1 MMKKQMVTRLAIGL
15 GAVGMMV
22 GQLQAA
28 DVKLDDDKK
37 KFSYTLGY
45 QIGQNLARQGVA
57 LDPDAAAKAVH
68 DVFSGK
74 KPALTAEEMQAA
86 VENIQAQAKKK
97 FDEIGKKNLAAGKKF
112 LAENAKKDGVKTLES
127 GLQYKVMIEGDG
139 KTPKSNNKVVAHYEG
154 RLINGKVFDS
164 SIQRGEP
171 ATFPVKGV
179 IPGWQE
185 VLQLMPTGSKWQ
197 VYIPSKLA
205 YGEKGAGASIGP
217 NETLIF
223 DIELI
228 SINES

>member
-1 MMKKQMVTRLAIGL
+1 MMKKQIFTGL
-15 GAVGMMV
+15 VMVGMMV

-45 QIGQNLARQGVA
+45 QIGQNLARQGVK
-57 LDPDAAAKAVH
+57 LDADAAAKAVY
-68 DVFSGK
+68 DVFSGN
-74 KPALTAEEMQAA
+74 KPAITTAEMQA
-86 VENIQAQAKKK
+86 VVGRIQEQAKKK
-97 FDEIGKKNLAAGKKF
+97 HAEIGTKNLATGEKF
-112 LAENAKKDGVKTLES
+112 LAENAKKDGVKTLDS
-127 GLQYKVMIEGDG
+127 GLQYKVLIEGTG
-139 KTPKSNNKVVAHYEG
+139 KIPAASSTVVAHYEG
-154 RLINGKVFDS
+154 SLINGNVFDS
-164 SIQRGEP
+164 SIKRGSP

-185 VLQLMPTGSKWQ
+185 ILQLMPTGSKWQ
-197 VYIPSKLA
+197 VYIPSGLA